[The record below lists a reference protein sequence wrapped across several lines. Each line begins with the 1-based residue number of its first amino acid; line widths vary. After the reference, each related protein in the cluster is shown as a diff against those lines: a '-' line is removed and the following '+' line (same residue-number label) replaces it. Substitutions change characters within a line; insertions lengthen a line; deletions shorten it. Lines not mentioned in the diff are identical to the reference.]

1 MYNKATFVGHLTRDI
16 ETIKTEG
23 GVSISKSTVATNEKY
38 KTKAGEVKEDV
49 CFMDFEI
56 FAGLADVAQKY
67 LKKGS
72 NVLLVGKIVQ
82 NNWVDENGTKKS
94 KHILRV
100 EDMKM
105 LDKKP
110 DDSANAQPSES

>member
-1 MYNKATFVGHLTRDI
+1 MYNTATFVGHLTRDI

-23 GVSISKSTVATNEKY
+23 GTLISKSAVATNEKY

-49 CFMDFEI
+49 CYMDFEI

-82 NNWVDENGTKKS
+82 NNWVDENNVKKS
-94 KHILRV
+94 KHVLRV

-110 DDSANAQPSES
+110 DDSANTPTKE